1 MKKIMETLE
10 KNVYFEDVTVV
21 YQSTINGYDADDL
34 FLDRDEAIKW
44 TKQALKELS
53 EELTDEEMERY
64 GFNKN
69 AEDYIDEID
78 FKQIEKI
85 DGAKRRAATD
95 EYGRLIVEYFD
106 DENGK
111 WYECED

>member
-1 MKKIMETLE
+1 METLE

-44 TKQALKELS
+44 TKEVLKELS

-78 FKQIEKI
+78 I
-85 DGAKRRAATD
+85 DHPEGVRAATN
-95 EYGRLIVEYFD
+95 
-106 DENGK
+106 ENGK
-111 WYECED
+111 LIIEALDLDGEWYECKN

>member
-1 MKKIMETLE
+1 METLE

-44 TKQALKELS
+44 TKEALKEWN
-53 EELTDEEMERY
+53 EGLTDEEMERY

-78 FKQIEKI
+78 I
-85 DGAKRRAATD
+85 DHTEGVRAATN
-95 EYGRLIVEYFD
+95 
-106 DENGK
+106 ENGK
-111 WYECED
+111 LIIEALDLDGEWYECKN